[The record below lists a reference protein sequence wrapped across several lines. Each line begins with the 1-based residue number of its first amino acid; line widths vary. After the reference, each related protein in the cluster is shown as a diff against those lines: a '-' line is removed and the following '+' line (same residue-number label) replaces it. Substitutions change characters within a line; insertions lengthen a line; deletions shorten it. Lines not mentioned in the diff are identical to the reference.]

1 MSESTADNWKWGAFA
16 PHWAVV
22 VLMALVI
29 PFLTRNTDKPGEFYP
44 FSNYPM
50 YSSFEPETYYVYVTD
65 GADKPVAMGIRFGIA
80 SSDVKK
86 MFDRKLNDAKKA
98 VGGKVR
104 KSDLPPEVQSEA
116 GREVLKWLQANA
128 PAPQKAAIAA
138 LGVLRLYRMDLKYD
152 GDKLTKTP
160 RQVGEVTTR

>member
-1 MSESTADNWKWGAFA
+1 MSEQTAQTWKWGAFA

-22 VLMALVI
+22 ILMGLVI

-65 GADKPVAMGIRFGIA
+65 GSDKPVAMGKVFGVA

-86 MFDRKLNDAKKA
+86 TFDRKLNDAKKA
-98 VGGKVR
+98 AGNKVR
-104 KSDLPPEVQSEA
+104 KADLPMEVQAEA

-128 PAPQKAAIAA
+128 PVPQRPGIAA
-138 LGVLRLYRMDLKYD
+138 LGVIRLYRMDVKYD